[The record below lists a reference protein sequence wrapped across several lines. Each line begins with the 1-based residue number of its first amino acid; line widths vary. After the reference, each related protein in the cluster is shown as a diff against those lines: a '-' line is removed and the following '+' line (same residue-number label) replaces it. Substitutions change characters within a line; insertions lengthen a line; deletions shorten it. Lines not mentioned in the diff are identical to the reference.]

1 MHPSPEPRFGI
12 RDPSFGGSQRQLLDA
27 LSWLARCRLAAL
39 AVICLTALAP
49 TLAVAAATD
58 PQRTSAALP
67 TLAELESAGAV
78 IGEIRIVT
86 HDIFDTEVPA
96 EDKLPFRVANAL
108 HIRTRDSVIRNALL
122 FKSGDAVSV
131 RAFDETERALRSTRY
146 LYDVK
151 FTVRAVRDKVA
162 DIEVSTRDTWSFDI
176 GGRFGRAGGA
186 NSTRVGIKEYNLLGT
201 GTIVSLGRSRTVD
214 RSGTLFTLSNNSVFG
229 SRAAV
234 NLSHAVNS
242 DGRSDAVSVV
252 RPFYAL
258 DSRWAAGAT
267 ASRDDRLDAVY
278 TAGVLSSQYR
288 RDARRAEVF
297 GGGSAGLADGW
308 VGRWTAGVELRQDR
322 YAFEP
327 GLATPL
333 ALPADEK
340 LVAPF
345 VGYELIE
352 DRFDRKVNRNQIG
365 RPEFFALGLKAIV
378 RLGWASTG
386 LGSTRDTLLYAAS
399 VSRGFE
405 PAAGQILLGSADIV
419 GRYAGSQ
426 VQRQRL
432 GLQARWFAPHHGRWL
447 FYASAAGDLLTRPAP
462 TESLL
467 LGGEE
472 GLRGYP
478 LRYQSGS
485 RRALF
490 TLEERYFT
498 DLFVWRL
505 FRLGGAAFVDVGRA
519 WGGMETNALNPG
531 WLSDVGF
538 GLRIANSRAAF
549 GNVLHIDLA
558 FPLNATRD
566 IKRTQLLV
574 KTKFSF

>member
-1 MHPSPEPRFGI
+1 MPETRPWTARHP
-12 RDPSFGGSQRQLLDA
+12 LVCAACACAAA
-27 LSWLARCRLAAL
+27 LSPLPALAAS
-39 AVICLTALAP
+39 A
-49 TLAVAAATD
+49 D
-58 PQRTSAALP
+58 PQTVAVALP
-67 TLAELESAGAV
+67 TLAELEDAGAV
-78 IGEIRIVT
+78 IGEIRVVT
-86 HDIFDTEVPA
+86 HDIFDTDDPA

-108 HIRTRDSVIRNALL
+108 HIRTRTSVVRDALL
-122 FKSGDAVSV
+122 FKSGDRVSV

-151 FTVRAVRDKVA
+151 FTVLAVRDNIA
-162 DIEVSTRDTWSFDI
+162 DIEVSTRDTWTLDP
-176 GGRFGRAGGA
+176 GGSFGRAGGA

-201 GTIVSLGRSRTVD
+201 GTIVSLGRSRNVD
-214 RSGTLFTLSNNSVFG
+214 RSGTQFTFSNGSVFG
-229 SRAAV
+229 SRTAV

-242 DGRSDAVSVV
+242 DGRSNAVSVV

-258 DSRWAAGAT
+258 DSTWAAGAI
-267 ASRDDRLDAVY
+267 ASRDDRLDSVY
-278 TAGVLSSQYR
+278 AAGVLASQYR
-288 RDARRAEVF
+288 HDSRRAEAF
-297 GGGSAGLADGW
+297 GGWSAGLVDGW
-308 VGRWTAGVELRQDR
+308 VRRWTAGVELRQDR
-322 YAFEP
+322 YASEP
-327 GLATPL
+327 GLAAPSS
-333 ALPADEK
+333 LPTDEK

-352 DRFDRKVNRNQIG
+352 DRFDREVNRNQIG
-365 RPEFFALGLKAIV
+365 RPEFFALGLKASV

-386 LGSTRDTLLYAAS
+386 LGSTRDALLYAAS

-405 PAAGQILLGSADIV
+405 PAPGQILLGSADIV
-419 GRYAGSQ
+419 GRYAESQ

-432 GLQARWFAPHHGRWL
+432 GLQARWFVPHHGRWV

-478 LRYQSGS
+478 LRYQSGT

-519 WGGMETNALNPG
+519 WGGTDTNALNPG

-558 FPLNATRD
+558 FPLNATPD

>member
-1 MHPSPEPRFGI
+1 MP
-12 RDPSFGGSQRQLLDA
+12 DA
-27 LSWLARCRLAAL
+27 RLWTVRHRL
-39 AVICLTALAP
+39 
-49 TLAVAAATD
+49 VAAACACAVGLAPLPAIAAAADQENAT
-58 PQRTSAALP
+58 AALP

-78 IGEIRIVT
+78 IGEIRIAAR
-86 HDIFDTEVPA
+86 DIFDTDDPA
-96 EDKLPFRVANAL
+96 EDKLPFRIANSL
-108 HIRTRDSVIRNALL
+108 HIRTRASVVRNALL

-151 FTVRAVRDKVA
+151 FTVLAVRGKVA
-162 DIEVSTRDTWSFDI
+162 DIEVSTRDTWTLDP
-176 GGRFGRAGGA
+176 GGSFGRAGGA
-186 NSTRVGIKEYNLLGT
+186 NSTRVGIKEYNLFGT
-201 GTIVSLGRSRTVD
+201 GTIVSLGRSRNVD
-214 RSGTLFTLSNNSVFG
+214 RSGTQFTFSNGSVFG
-229 SRAAV
+229 SRTAV
-234 NLSHAVNS
+234 NLTHAVNS
-242 DGRSDAVSVV
+242 DGRNDAVSVV

-258 DSRWAAGAT
+258 DSSWAAGAT
-267 ASRDDRLDAVY
+267 ASRDDRIDSVY
-278 TAGVLSSQYR
+278 AAGVPSTQYR
-288 RDARRAEVF
+288 HDARRAEVF
-297 GGGSAGLADGW
+297 GGWSAGLVDGW
-308 VGRWTAGVELRQDR
+308 VRRWTAGAELRQDR
-322 YAFEP
+322 YASEP

-365 RPEFFALGLKAIV
+365 RPEFFALGLKASV

-386 LGSTRDTLLYAAS
+386 LGSTRDTLLYTAS

-405 PAAGQILLGSADIV
+405 PAPGQILLGSADIV
-419 GRYAGSQ
+419 GRYAESQ

-432 GLQARWFAPHHGRWL
+432 GLQARWFVPHHGRWV

-478 LRYQSGS
+478 LRYQSGT

-519 WGGMETNALNPG
+519 WGGAETNALNPG

-558 FPLNATRD
+558 FPLNATPD
-566 IKRTQLLV
+566 IKRTQLLF

>member
-1 MHPSPEPRFGI
+1 MPETRPWAARHP
-12 RDPSFGGSQRQLLDA
+12 LVCAACACAAA
-27 LSWLARCRLAAL
+27 LSPLPALAAS
-39 AVICLTALAP
+39 A
-49 TLAVAAATD
+49 D
-58 PQRTSAALP
+58 PQTVAVALP
-67 TLAELESAGAV
+67 TLAELEDAGTV
-78 IGEIRIVT
+78 IGEIRVVT
-86 HDIFDTEVPA
+86 HDIFDTDDPA

-108 HIRTRDSVIRNALL
+108 HIRTRTSVVRDALL
-122 FKSGDAVSV
+122 FKSGDRVSV

-151 FTVRAVRDKVA
+151 FTVLAVRDNIA
-162 DIEVSTRDTWSFDI
+162 DIEVSTRDTWTLDP
-176 GGRFGRAGGA
+176 GGSFGRAGGA

-201 GTIVSLGRSRTVD
+201 GTIVSLGRSRNVD
-214 RSGTLFTLSNNSVFG
+214 RSGTQFTFSNGSVFG
-229 SRAAV
+229 SRTAV

-242 DGRSDAVSVV
+242 DGRSNAVSVV

-258 DSRWAAGAT
+258 DSTWAAGAI
-267 ASRDDRLDAVY
+267 ASRDDRLDSVY
-278 TAGVLSSQYR
+278 AAGVLASQYR
-288 RDARRAEVF
+288 HDSRRAEAF
-297 GGGSAGLADGW
+297 GGWSAGLVDGW
-308 VGRWTAGVELRQDR
+308 VRRWTAGVELRQDR
-322 YAFEP
+322 YASEP
-327 GLATPL
+327 GLAAPSS
-333 ALPADEK
+333 LPTDEK

-352 DRFDRKVNRNQIG
+352 DRFDREVNRNQIG
-365 RPEFFALGLKAIV
+365 RPEFFALGLKASV

-386 LGSTRDTLLYAAS
+386 LGSTRDALLYAAS

-405 PAAGQILLGSADIV
+405 PASGQILLGSADIV
-419 GRYAGSQ
+419 GRYAESQ

-432 GLQARWFAPHHGRWL
+432 GLQARWFVPHHGRWV

-478 LRYQSGS
+478 LRYQSGT

-519 WGGMETNALNPG
+519 WGGTDTNALNPG

-558 FPLNATRD
+558 FPLNATPD

>member
-1 MHPSPEPRFGI
+1 MPEALPRTLVH
-12 RDPSFGGSQRQLLDA
+12 RVLCAACACAAA
-27 LSWLARCRLAAL
+27 LSALPALAAS
-39 AVICLTALAP
+39 ADPQTV
-49 TLAVAAATD
+49 AVA
-58 PQRTSAALP
+58 LP
-67 TLAELESAGAV
+67 SLAELESAGAV
-78 IGEIRIVT
+78 IGEVRIAT
-86 HDIFDTEVPA
+86 NDIFDTDDPA

-108 HIRTRDSVIRNALL
+108 HIRTRTSVIRDALL
-122 FKSGDAVSV
+122 FKSGDRVSV

-151 FTVRAVRDKVA
+151 FTVLAVRDNIA
-162 DIEVSTRDTWSFDI
+162 DIEVSTRDTWTLDP
-176 GGRFGRAGGA
+176 GGSFGRAGGA

-201 GTIVSLGRSRTVD
+201 GTIVSLGRSRNVD
-214 RSGTLFTLSNNSVFG
+214 RSGTQFTFSNGSVFG
-229 SRAAV
+229 SRTAV

-242 DGRSDAVSVV
+242 DGRSNAVSVV

-258 DSRWAAGAT
+258 DSTWAAGAL
-267 ASRDDRLDAVY
+267 AARDDRIDSVY
-278 TAGVLSSQYR
+278 AAGVLSSQYR
-288 RDARRAEVF
+288 HDSRRAEVF
-297 GGGSAGLADGW
+297 GGWSAGLVDGW
-308 VGRWTAGVELRQDR
+308 VRRWTAGVELRQDR
-322 YAFEP
+322 YASEP
-327 GLATPL
+327 GLAAPSR
-333 ALPADEK
+333 LPTDEK
-340 LVAPF
+340 LVVPF

-352 DRFDRKVNRNQIG
+352 DRFDREVNRNQIG
-365 RPEFFALGLKAIV
+365 RPEFFALGLKASV
-378 RLGWASTG
+378 RFGWASTG
-386 LGSTRDTLLYAAS
+386 LGSTRDALLYAAS

-405 PAAGQILLGSADIV
+405 PAPGQMLLGSADIV
-419 GRYAGSQ
+419 GRYAESQ

-432 GLQARWFAPHHGRWL
+432 GLQVRWFLPHHGRWL
-447 FYASAAGDLLTRPAP
+447 LYASAAGDLLTRPAP

-478 LRYQSGS
+478 LRYQSGT

-519 WGGMETNALNPG
+519 WGGAETNAPNPG

-558 FPLNATRD
+558 FPLNATPD
-566 IKRTQLLV
+566 IKRAQLLV

>member
-1 MHPSPEPRFGI
+1 MPETRPWTARHP
-12 RDPSFGGSQRQLLDA
+12 LVCAACACAAA
-27 LSWLARCRLAAL
+27 LSPLPAL
-39 AVICLTALAP
+39 PASA
-49 TLAVAAATD
+49 D
-58 PQRTSAALP
+58 PQTVAVALP
-67 TLAELESAGAV
+67 TLAELEDAGTV
-78 IGEIRIVT
+78 IGEIRVVT
-86 HDIFDTEVPA
+86 HDIFDTDDPA

-108 HIRTRDSVIRNALL
+108 HIRTRTSVVRDALL
-122 FKSGDAVSV
+122 FKGGDRVSV

-151 FTVRAVRDKVA
+151 FTVLAVRDNIA
-162 DIEVSTRDTWSFDI
+162 DIEVSTRDTWTLDP
-176 GGRFGRAGGA
+176 GGSFGRAGGA

-201 GTIVSLGRSRTVD
+201 GTIVSLGRSRNVD
-214 RSGTLFTLSNNSVFG
+214 RSGTQFTFSNGSVFG
-229 SRAAV
+229 SRTAV

-242 DGRSDAVSVV
+242 DGRSNAVSVV

-258 DSRWAAGAT
+258 DSTWAAGAI
-267 ASRDDRLDAVY
+267 ASRDDRLDSVY
-278 TAGVLSSQYR
+278 AAGVLASQYR
-288 RDARRAEVF
+288 HDSRRAEAF
-297 GGGSAGLADGW
+297 GGWSAGLVDGW
-308 VGRWTAGVELRQDR
+308 VRRWTAGVELRQDR
-322 YAFEP
+322 YASEP
-327 GLATPL
+327 GLAAPSS
-333 ALPADEK
+333 LPTDEK

-352 DRFDRKVNRNQIG
+352 DRFDREVNRNQIG
-365 RPEFFALGLKAIV
+365 RPEFFALGLKASV

-386 LGSTRDTLLYAAS
+386 LGSTRDALLYAAS

-405 PAAGQILLGSADIV
+405 PAPGQILLGSADIV
-419 GRYAGSQ
+419 GRYAESQ

-432 GLQARWFAPHHGRWL
+432 GLQARWFVPHHGRWV

-478 LRYQSGS
+478 LRYQSGT

-519 WGGMETNALNPG
+519 WGGTDTNALNPG

-558 FPLNATRD
+558 FPLNATPD

>member
-1 MHPSPEPRFGI
+1 M
-12 RDPSFGGSQRQLLDA
+12 
-27 LSWLARCRLAAL
+27 
-39 AVICLTALAP
+39 
-49 TLAVAAATD
+49 
-58 PQRTSAALP
+58 
-67 TLAELESAGAV
+67 
-78 IGEIRIVT
+78 IGEIRIAP
-86 HDIFDTEVPA
+86 HDIFDTADPA

-108 HIRTRDSVIRNALL
+108 HIQTRPSVIRDALL
-122 FKSGDAVSV
+122 FKSGDRVSV

-151 FTVRAVRDKVA
+151 FTVLGVRDNVA
-162 DIEVSTRDTWSFDI
+162 DIEVSTRDTWTLDP
-176 GGRFGRAGGA
+176 GGSFGRAGGA

-201 GTIVSLGRSRTVD
+201 GTIVSLGRSRNVD
-214 RSGTLFTLSNNSVFG
+214 RSGTAFTFSNGSLFG
-229 SRAAV
+229 SRTAV

-242 DGRSDAVSVV
+242 DGRNDAVSVV

-258 DSRWAAGAT
+258 DTSWAAGT
-267 ASRDDRLDAVY
+267 SASRDDRLDTVY
-278 TAGVLSSQYR
+278 SAGVLTSQYR
-288 RDARRAEVF
+288 HEAHRAEIF
-297 GGGSAGLADGW
+297 GGWSAGLVEGW
-308 VGRWTAGVELRQDR
+308 VRRWTAGVELRQDR
-322 YAFEP
+322 YAAEV
-327 GLATPL
+327 GLAAPAT
-333 ALPADEK
+333 LPADEK

-352 DRFDRKVNRNQIG
+352 DRFDREVNRNQIG
-365 RPEFFALGLKAIV
+365 RPEFFALGLKASV

-386 LGSTRDTLLYAAS
+386 LGSTQDTLLYAAS

-405 PAAGQILLGSADIV
+405 PAPGQILLGSADLV
-419 GRYAGSQ
+419 GRISSSQ
-426 VQRQRL
+426 LQRQRL
-432 GLQARWFAPHHGRWL
+432 GLRASWFVPHDGRWV
-447 FYASAAGDLLTRPAP
+447 FYAGATGDLLTRPAP

-478 LRYQSGS
+478 LRYQSGT
-485 RRALF
+485 RRALV
-490 TLEERYFT
+490 TIEERYFT

-519 WGGMETNALNPG
+519 WGGPEGNALNPG

-558 FPLNATRD
+558 FPLNATPD

>member
-1 MHPSPEPRFGI
+1 MPETRPWTARHP
-12 RDPSFGGSQRQLLDA
+12 LVCAACACAVA
-27 LSWLARCRLAAL
+27 LSPLPALAAP
-39 AVICLTALAP
+39 A
-49 TLAVAAATD
+49 D
-58 PQRTSAALP
+58 PQTVAVALP
-67 TLAELESAGAV
+67 TLAELEDAGAV
-78 IGEIRIVT
+78 IGEIRVVT
-86 HDIFDTEVPA
+86 HDIFDTDDPA

-108 HIRTRDSVIRNALL
+108 HIRTRTSVVRDALL
-122 FKSGDAVSV
+122 FKSGDRVSV

-151 FTVRAVRDKVA
+151 FTVLAVRDNIA
-162 DIEVSTRDTWSFDI
+162 DIEVLTRDTWTLDP
-176 GGRFGRAGGA
+176 GGSFGRAGGA

-201 GTIVSLGRSRTVD
+201 GTIVSLGRSRNVD
-214 RSGTLFTLSNNSVFG
+214 RSGTQFTFSNGSVFG
-229 SRAAV
+229 SRTAV

-242 DGRSDAVSVV
+242 DGRSNAVSVV

-258 DSRWAAGAT
+258 DSTWAAGAI
-267 ASRDDRLDAVY
+267 ASRDDRLDSVY
-278 TAGVLSSQYR
+278 AAGVLSSQYR
-288 RDARRAEVF
+288 HDSRRAEVF
-297 GGGSAGLADGW
+297 GGWSAGLVDGW
-308 VGRWTAGVELRQDR
+308 ARRWTAGVELRQDR
-322 YAFEP
+322 YASEP
-327 GLATPL
+327 GLAAPSS
-333 ALPADEK
+333 LPTDEK

-352 DRFDRKVNRNQIG
+352 DRFDREVNRNQIG
-365 RPEFFALGLKAIV
+365 RPEFFALGLKASV

-386 LGSTRDTLLYAAS
+386 LGSTRDALLYAAS

-405 PAAGQILLGSADIV
+405 PAPGQILLGSADIV
-419 GRYAGSQ
+419 GRYAESQ

-432 GLQARWFAPHHGRWL
+432 GLQARWFVPHHGRWV
-447 FYASAAGDLLTRPAP
+447 FYASAAGNLLTRPAP

-478 LRYQSGS
+478 LRYQSGT

-519 WGGMETNALNPG
+519 WGGTDTNALNPG

-558 FPLNATRD
+558 FPLNATPD